1 MLKRWGNSCSPTR
14 FVTSCSRGCDQTP
27 DKTLTGERVCLDSKF
42 EGTVHHGHHGGE
54 SEAGGVFK
62 AGNQNYLPNDKGCST
77 MPYVDRKV
85 ISWSYPSSDPLK
97 LAQFSLRQV
106 SILELG
112 RLKFEF
118 LT

>member
-1 MLKRWGNSCSPTR
+1 
-14 FVTSCSRGCDQTP
+14 
-27 DKTLTGERVCLDSKF
+27 
-42 EGTVHHGHHGGE
+42 
-54 SEAGGVFK
+54 
-62 AGNQNYLPNDKGCST
+62 